1 MMVFTFTNLLIAFGA
16 GMASVLSPCVL
27 PVLPII
33 VTGSEQDSKFRPVFI
48 MLGLTITFITMGIIS
63 SIAGGLIA
71 GKMIYIEKISGVIII
86 AFALLML
93 FDINPFKR
101 LIFFNQLGTTN
112 FPRGVV
118 EGFILGLTLG
128 LIWIPCVGPILS
140 SVLAMVATAGQIK
153 VGVVLLAV
161 YSVGFSVPML
171 LAAYSAQFF
180 RNKVTLLQN
189 KIDLLRYINGSAL
202 LLFGAYI
209 FFIGVIW

>member
-33 VTGSEQDSKFRPVFI
+33 VTGSKQDSKFRPLLI

-86 AFALLML
+86 VFALLML

-101 LIFFNQLGTTN
+101 LTFFNQIGTAN
-112 FPRGVV
+112 LPRGAI

-128 LIWIPCVGPILS
+128 VIWIPCVGPILS
-140 SVLAMVATAGQIK
+140 SVLATVATAGQIK
-153 VGVVLLAV
+153 VGIILLAV

-180 RNKVTLLQN
+180 RNKVTVLQN
-189 KIDLLRYINGSAL
+189 NMSLLRYINGSVL
-202 LLFGAYI
+202 LLFGGYI
-209 FFIGVIW
+209 FFIGMIW